1 MATVNLP
8 DGRIEN
14 WKDLSLEIRGLFPIS
29 VPADAELTIDSAGI
43 GLRAGK
49 EGILLRPMSKFK
61 AGGEDNPVLTLQGVK
76 FWPHSQVLNVS
87 AAEIGPSEE
96 SETVILTG

>member
-1 MATVNLP
+1 MATVSLP

-14 WKDLSLEIRGLFPIS
+14 WKDLSLEIRGLEPIS

-43 GLRAGK
+43 RLRAGK
-49 EGILLRPMSKFK
+49 EGILLRPMWK
-61 AGGEDNPVLTLQGVK
+61 AGGKDNPVKTLHGVK

-87 AAEIGPSEE
+87 AAEINPSEE
-96 SETVILTG
+96 SETVTLIG

>member
-1 MATVNLP
+1 MATVKLP

-14 WKDLSLEIRGLFPIS
+14 WKDLSLEIRGLEPIS

-43 GLRAGK
+43 RLRAGE
-49 EGILLRPMSKFK
+49 EGIMLRPMSKFK
-61 AGGEDNPVLTLQGVK
+61 AGGKDNPVLTLQGVK

-87 AAEIGPSEE
+87 AAEIGPAEE
-96 SETVILTG
+96 PETVTLTS